1 MKKIFAVLLS
11 VLLVFG
17 CMAVGASAEEK
28 ALHYVVL
35 GDSIAYGSGLTNPV
49 QACYGKIVADTNG
62 YTYANH
68 AIPGHT
74 TGNLINRL
82 KDENVLA
89 DVRKA
94 DIINI
99 SIGGNNFL
107 MNNLMGLMASALIQ
121 KNYSEFDAIAAGF
134 YEQFGEIMNLI
145 NAANP
150 DAVVLLQ
157 TIYNP
162 QTGHVGEVYQQ
173 GADRLNAEMV
183 RFAQEN
189 PGEIVIVDV
198 AAALLDTTDNFADDG
213 IHPSAMGNEKIAIA
227 VLATLN
233 ELSLG
238 TATEPVITEKGQDF
252 RLSKL
257 IGGFVNVLADIFW
270 FFGLIYDFIASK
282 LVMPL

>member
-1 MKKIFAVLLS
+1 MKKFFAVLLS

-107 MNNLMGLMASALIQ
+107 MNNLMGLMADALI
-121 KNYSEFDAIAAGF
+121 KKDYSEFDAIAAGF

-145 NAANP
+145 NAANA

-162 QTGHVGEVYQQ
+162 QTGYIGDVYQQ

-198 AAALLDTTDNFADDG
+198 ATALLDTTDNFADDG
-213 IHPSAMGNEKIAIA
+213 IHPSALGNEKIAVA
-227 VLATLN
+227 VLATLHD
-233 ELSLG
+233 LSLG
-238 TATEPVITEKGQDF
+238 TATQPVITEEGQDF
-252 RLSKL
+252 HLSSL
-257 IGGFVNVLADIFW
+257 FSGFLNIYAG
-270 FFGLIYDFIASK
+270 FFRFLGMIYDFFAS
-282 LVMPL
+282 LFVMPL

>member
-1 MKKIFAVLLS
+1 MKRFFAVVLS

-17 CMAVGASAEEK
+17 CMAVGASAEEN

-35 GDSIAYGSGLTNPV
+35 GDSIAYGSGITNPV
-49 QACYGKIVADTNG
+49 EACYGKIVADSNG

-68 AIPGHT
+68 SVPGHT
-74 TGNLINRL
+74 TGNLLNRL
-82 KDENVLA
+82 KDEAVLA

-107 MNNLMGLMASALIQ
+107 MSNLMGLLADALI
-121 KNYSEFDAIAAGF
+121 KKDFSEFDAIAAGF
-134 YEQFGEIMNLI
+134 YAQFCEIMDSI
-145 NAANP
+145 NAVNA

-162 QTGHVGEVYQQ
+162 QTGHVGDVYKQ
-173 GADRLNAEMV
+173 GADRLNAEMY
-183 RFAQEN
+183 RYAEN
-189 PGEIVIVDV
+189 FPGEIVVVDV
-198 AAALLDTTDNFADDG
+198 ATALSDTMDNFAFDG
-213 IHPSAMGNEKIAIA
+213 IHPSATGNEKIAVA
-227 VLATLN
+227 VLAALH

-238 TATEPVITEKGQDF
+238 TATEPVITEPAKDF
-252 RLSKL
+252 AVSKL
-257 IGGFVNVLADIFW
+257 AGSFVNILADIFW
-270 FFGLIYDFIASK
+270 FLGLIYDFFASK

>member
-11 VLLVFG
+11 VLLAFG
-17 CMAVGASAEEK
+17 CLAVGASAED

-68 AIPGHT
+68 SVPGHT
-74 TGNLINRL
+74 TQNLINRL
-82 KDENVLA
+82 ADETVLA
-89 DVRKA
+89 DVKNA
-94 DIINI
+94 DIISI

-107 MNNLMGLMASALIQ
+107 MSNLMGLMADALV
-121 KNYSEFDAIAAGF
+121 KKDYSEFDAIAAGF
-134 YEQFGEIMNLI
+134 YEQFGEIMDII
-145 NAANP
+145 NENNA

-162 QTGHVGEVYQQ
+162 QTGHLRDVYQQ
-173 GADRLNAEMV
+173 GADRLNDEMV

-198 AAALLDTTDNFADDG
+198 ATALSDTMDNFADDG
-213 IHPSAMGNEKIAIA
+213 IHPSALGNEKIAVA

-238 TATEPVITEKGQDF
+238 TQTQPVITEAGQDF
-252 RLSKL
+252 QLSPL
-257 IGGFVNVLADIFW
+257 FSGFLNIYAN
-270 FFGLIYDFIASK
+270 FFHFLGLIYDFFAS
-282 LVMPL
+282 LFVMPL